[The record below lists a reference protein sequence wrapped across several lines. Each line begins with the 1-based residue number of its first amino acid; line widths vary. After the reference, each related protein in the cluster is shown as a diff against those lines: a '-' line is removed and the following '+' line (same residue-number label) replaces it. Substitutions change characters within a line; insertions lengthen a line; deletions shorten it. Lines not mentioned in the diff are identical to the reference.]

1 MNTVQYKCPNC
12 GGELKFDPGKQQF
25 GCEYCR
31 SLFSEAEIKQV
42 CKENE
47 ETDLSRSPEELQQE
61 QEFAEHSNLYECGS
75 CGAQVVAD
83 DNTAAAFCYYC
94 HNPVILKG
102 RLSGEYKP
110 GKVLPFKITK
120 EEALHIF
127 SGWCKKRWFLPRAFK
142 EKQNLEK
149 ITGLYV
155 PFWVA
160 DCNVHADL
168 NAIGKLNPRCTGAVE
183 APVSKTAE
191 ELKSQEFLT
200 ELKEYFTQ
208 ELTYTVWAADS
219 ENTNNGYPVITGV
232 AEKKDYHKQLTAF
245 KVGKLNMTID
255 EAAGTIT
262 GMIPYDVDM
271 AAVTPTI
278 TISANASVSPAS
290 GEATD
295 FSKGAVTYTVTAE
308 DGTTKTYQVTLTKPA
323 SGKGLMTFQIEGDYT
338 GTTGEKK
345 LLLTAAD
352 FKQDTLTYDID
363 CRDGV
368 IDTQLNVWAI
378 PAVQNATVQVAIN
391 ENDPVNVTVANDLV
405 SSGKFVRCFDLLH
418 QGKNTLVFTVPPP
431 EGSEVAA
438 TTYTVKLNLRPSLH
452 EKSVTATGVTVEPGG
467 YIYETQSITEYTLTM
482 TPTTQSVN
490 VSFTAYGEPGSTI
503 VTGPVE
509 FTGTVKHANSK
520 LYAYAADVPV
530 DRTMESFTI

>member
-1 MNTVQYKCPNC
+1 MEAIQYKCPNC

-168 NAIGKLNPRCTGAVE
+168 NAIGKQVKTWRSGDYRYTHTKEFAVRRMGQVGLDGI
-183 APVSKTAE
+183 P
-191 ELKSQEFLT
+191 LT
-200 ELKEYFTQ
+200 MRRYSPSPCPTS
-208 ELTYTVWAADS
+208 AAFMR
-219 ENTNNGYPVITGV
+219 T
-232 AEKKDYHKQLTAF
+232 
-245 KVGKLNMTID
+245 NMTWTRQ
-255 EAAGTIT
+255 GC
-262 GMIPYDVDM
+262 
-271 AAVTPTI
+271 
-278 TISANASVSPAS
+278 SPGS
-290 GEATD
+290 G
-295 FSKGAVTYTVTAE
+295 
-308 DGTTKTYQVTLTKPA
+308 
-323 SGKGLMTFQIEGDYT
+323 
-338 GTTGEKK
+338 
-345 LLLTAAD
+345 
-352 FKQDTLTYDID
+352 
-363 CRDGV
+363 
-368 IDTQLNVWAI
+368 
-378 PAVQNATVQVAIN
+378 
-391 ENDPVNVTVANDLV
+391 
-405 SSGKFVRCFDLLH
+405 
-418 QGKNTLVFTVPPP
+418 TVPFRGRISRSGAP
-431 EGSEVAA
+431 SRA
-438 TTYTVKLNLRPSLH
+438 TTPSALP
-452 EKSVTATGVTVEPGG
+452 AP
-467 YIYETQSITEYTLTM
+467 L
-482 TPTTQSVN
+482 
-490 VSFTAYGEPGSTI
+490 
-503 VTGPVE
+503 
-509 FTGTVKHANSK
+509 
-520 LYAYAADVPV
+520 
-530 DRTMESFTI
+530 